1 MIMRKIGYSFSLI
14 LLITF
19 FSSCLSEI
27 AKPALDSTEKIEIR
41 IYEVFGMDCPGCQ
54 GGVEKLVNKI
64 PGVLDSEANW
74 RKKQI
79 VVRIWSGEEVSD
91 ETIFDAIRRANF
103 TPGKRTK

>member
-1 MIMRKIGYSFSLI
+1 MMKKIGYSFSLI

-19 FSSCLSEI
+19 FSSCLSER
-27 AKPALDSTEKIEIR
+27 ATPALESTEKIEIR
-41 IYEVFGMDCPGCQ
+41 IYEVFGMDCPACQ

-74 RKKQI
+74 EKKLI
-79 VVRIWSGEEVSD
+79 VVRIRRDEEVSD
-91 ETIFDAIRRANF
+91 EAIFNAIRRANF

>member
-1 MIMRKIGYSFSLI
+1 MITRKIGYTFSLI
-14 LLITF
+14 FLITF
-19 FSSCLSEI
+19 FSSCHSEI
-27 AKPALDSTEKIEIR
+27 AKPALESTEEIEIR

-54 GGVEKLVNKI
+54 GAVQKLVNKI

-74 RKKQI
+74 KKKQI
-79 VVRIWSGEEVSD
+79 VVRIWGGEEVSD

>member
-1 MIMRKIGYSFSLI
+1 MMMRKIGYSFSLI

-19 FSSCLSEI
+19 FSSCLSER
-27 AKPALDSTEKIEIR
+27 ATPALDIAEKIEIR
-41 IYEVFGMDCPGCQ
+41 IYEVFGMDCPACQ

-74 RKKQI
+74 NKKQI
-79 VVRIWSGEEVSD
+79 LVRILEGEEVSD
-91 ETIFDAIRRANF
+91 EAIFNAIRRANF